1 MRSKVRSMGRST
13 DTPNSRRKLS
23 RKVEGKTLGTRAG
36 TLRDWRE
43 ASGKTAK
50 DPARHRD
57 ATRDGR

>member
-1 MRSKVRSMGRST
+1 MRSKIKSMGSST
-13 DTPNSRRKLS
+13 DTPDSRRKVS

-43 ASGKTAK
+43 GSGRTAK